1 MATHAGSEHLD
12 ENRRYDDL
20 PAGEQAAMRVRWADR
35 IAERRERLDLG
46 AEFDAEGRPYAT
58 VTTDG
63 SVVIHNAEALEHR
76 TGLTGRLSGPVCSP
90 RPRGSRP
97 GGAW

>member
-20 PAGEQAAMRVRWADR
+20 TLDEQTTMRARWAGR

-58 VTTDG
+58 VTADG
-63 SVVIHNAEALEHR
+63 AVVIHNAEALEHR
-76 TGLTGRLSGPVCSP
+76 TG
-90 RPRGSRP
+90 
-97 GGAW
+97 

>member
-12 ENRRYDDL
+12 ENRHYDDL
-20 PAGEQAAMRVRWADR
+20 SPDEQTAMRARWADR

-58 VTTDG
+58 LAADG
-63 SVVIHNAEALEHR
+63 AVVVHHPDALEHR
-76 TGLTGRLSGPVCSP
+76 TG
-90 RPRGSRP
+90 
-97 GGAW
+97 